1 MKHRVFLMRC
11 GAWLL
16 DITLVEGG
24 GQGEFIDELDRL
36 S

>member
-24 GQGEFIDELDRL
+24 QGEFIDELDRL